1 MSKEVKFLAV
11 GAVLTLCGAIMTT
24 GGEGVVIAGM
34 VVGAAGLLFLIA
46 CLLVRSRIA
55 SYYREDSGAE
65 QEPGTEGKG

>member
-1 MSKEVKFLAV
+1 
-11 GAVLTLCGAIMTT
+11 MTT